1 MGDPISL
8 FENAVNKYF
17 ELYFE
22 TFMAYFNTTFAVVLI
37 FYWTFHLIIGAIDQQ
52 SEQVKS
58 FAACILWVI
67 IMGIFTQSD
76 YYDYWI
82 VELFSDLRNSGIAF
96 FMGDDN
102 ATTWDLVNQG
112 FALAIDIMKEDDSW
126 SGLSSAL
133 VFGAFMWIT
142 FFSVYVTYCVVYLG
156 ALLPILVLQ
165 FFGAAILMLATVPS
179 WRGVAKLWLQAMGK
193 YTLTC
198 IIASVLV
205 AISVSTVHLSE
216 STGKTGL
223 LTKDGF
229 VTADFLLIVMSIW
242 IIIRFLPKSAE
253 ISSDMIG
260 GSSASAAGDAASGS
274 GVANKVADPAA
285 KLAGKKALSG
295 GASLGGAAV
304 NAAGAGLHA
313 LLKL

>member
-1 MGDPISL
+1 MDVLSI
-8 FENAVNKYF
+8 FENAVNNYF

-22 TFMAYFNTTFAVVLI
+22 TFMDFFNTAFAVVLV

-52 SEQVKS
+52 SDQVKS

-67 IMGIFTQSD
+67 IMGTFTHSD

-82 VELFSDLRNSGIAF
+82 VGTFSDLRSSGISF
-96 FMGDDN
+96 FMGDDK

-112 FALAIDIMKEDDSW
+112 FALAFDMMKEDDSW
-126 SGLSSAL
+126 TGISAAL
-133 VFGAFMWIT
+133 VFGALLWLT
-142 FFSVYVTYCVVYLG
+142 FFSIYVTYCVVYLG

-165 FFGAAILMLATVPS
+165 FFGAAILMTATIPS
-179 WRGVAKLWLQAMGK
+179 CRGVAKLWLQAMGK

-205 AISVSTVHLSE
+205 AVGVSTVHLSDGV
-216 STGKTGL
+216 GKTGL

-229 VTADFLLIVMSIW
+229 VTADFIAIIMSVW

-253 ISSDMIG
+253 IASDMIG
-260 GSSASAAGDAASGS
+260 GSSASAAGDAAAGS
-274 GVANKVADPAA
+274 GLADKGKGVGKAGA
-285 KLAGKKALSG
+285 KAV
-295 GASLGGAAV
+295 GGAAGKLI
-304 NAAGAGLHA
+304 GAGFSA
-313 LLKL
+313 MKNKITG